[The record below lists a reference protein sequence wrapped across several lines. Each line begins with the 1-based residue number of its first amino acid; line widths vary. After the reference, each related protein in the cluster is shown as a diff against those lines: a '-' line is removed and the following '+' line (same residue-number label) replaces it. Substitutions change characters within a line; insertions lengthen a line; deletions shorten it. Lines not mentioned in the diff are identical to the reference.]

1 MLGGIIFYYRIVNGV
16 SKNAVVRELQTNL
29 SKQRKSLSLIPSFKS
44 KPFIQHKNKIGYKLQ
59 KINPNKTSLLYSK
72 FVKKLMKMNVPISEE
87 IFCIIERKE
96 VYSIEMPLTSY

>member
-44 KPFIQHKNKIGYKLQ
+44 KPFIQHKNKIGYK
-59 KINPNKTSLLYSK
+59 I
-72 FVKKLMKMNVPISEE
+72 
-87 IFCIIERKE
+87 
-96 VYSIEMPLTSY
+96 